1 MPPKG
6 GERTAAA
13 ARARRIARRCAF
25 AGPKVRVEEPE
36 PSFELATPALE
47 FGFDRGWSAPV
58 VTGAEGI
65 TNLIRLA

>member
-1 MPPKG
+1 VASVQPRPHEPVG
-6 GERTAAA
+6 SLGAV
-13 ARARRIARRCAF
+13 AF